1 MQKEITIFH
10 YENEKWAKKYYKGVF
25 QGGLGASLN
34 KGLDKANDVK
44 IWLFYSKNDQL
55 NIKDIHINDVI
66 VKGRVEKDIKI
77 LSDLNEY
84 ETFNIMTLI
93 DKDYGSY
100 DMQHIF
106 IGAK

>member
-1 MQKEITIFH
+1 MKREITIFH
-10 YENEKWAKKYYKGVF
+10 YENEKWAKKHYLGVF

-34 KGLDKANDVK
+34 KGLEKANDVK
-44 IWLFYSKNDQL
+44 IWLFYKDNKKL
-55 NIKDIHINDVI
+55 KIKDIHIDDVI